1 MKNNDRPRKAGG
13 AKKKI
18 SLGRSW
24 REDIPKEPP
33 NPDRRDSTG
42 KGKQSRAHSCL
53 KLEADEAYL
62 KLEARRTIKDKL
74 SEAFLPLKMATMT
87 FDDDTNIDRI
97 IISP

>member
-24 REDIPKEPP
+24 REEFTKEPP
-33 NPDRRDSTG
+33 NPDRRDSTR
-42 KGKQSRAHSCL
+42 KGEQSRAHSCL

-62 KLEARRTIKDKL
+62 KLEARRTIQRQALKCKL
-74 SEAFLPLKMATMT
+74 PPQNGNN
-87 FDDDTNIDRI
+87 DV
-97 IISP
+97 